1 MRQVRFL
8 ANPWSTQES
17 PWQEK
22 SKPCQN
28 MPVSVRHVNLLCVH
42 KPENTRKHNGLRKL
56 TPGLKFRNLIAFHA
70 DTLREYGLSEVNCC
84 KKCRETIV
92 AFFLP
97 HTGHCE
103 AIFSLVILMKFN
115 MKMWIF
121 RCYFFWFFFQKCC
134 ENYFDRSNA
143 SSRVGW
149 GEVSKLIPAGNVQSW
164 VSCIMRLI
172 FDVEAYLKHAL
183 CNIM

>member
-1 MRQVRFL
+1 
-8 ANPWSTQES
+8 
-17 PWQEK
+17 
-22 SKPCQN
+22 

-84 KKCRETIV
+84 KKCRETTV

-103 AIFSLVILMKFN
+103 VIFSLVIFEEIQHEDVDFQA
-115 MKMWIF
+115 IF
-121 RCYFFWFFFQKCC
+121 F
-134 ENYFDRSNA
+134 
-143 SSRVGW
+143 
-149 GEVSKLIPAGNVQSW
+149 
-164 VSCIMRLI
+164 
-172 FDVEAYLKHAL
+172 
-183 CNIM
+183 